1 MLLLAHKKAPPH
13 CSIFS
18 TKIIGRHQKV
28 TKMLDNASATDAFNA
43 KTTLGGKTT
52 TYTSSWFS

>member
-1 MLLLAHKKAPPH
+1 MLLLAHKKAPPQ

-18 TKIIGRHQKV
+18 TKMIGHHQKV
-28 TKMLDNASATDAFNA
+28 TKMLDNARATDAFNA
-43 KTTLGGKTT
+43 KTTFGGKTT